1 MDISTKGCEDIWT
14 TRQYQTYGAQ
24 STTSAA
30 DGPSSKSKSSN
41 SNV

>member
-14 TRQYQTYGAQ
+14 TRQYQSYGAQ

-30 DGPSSKSKSSN
+30 NGPSSKSKQTT
-41 SNV
+41 

>member
-24 STTSAA
+24 STTSA